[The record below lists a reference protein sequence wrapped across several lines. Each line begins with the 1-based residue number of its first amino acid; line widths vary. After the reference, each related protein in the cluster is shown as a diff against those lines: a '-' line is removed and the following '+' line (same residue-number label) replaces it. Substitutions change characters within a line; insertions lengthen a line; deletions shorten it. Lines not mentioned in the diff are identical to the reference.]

1 MDSTAATAVTIALR
15 NGATCALRDGAL
27 TIGDATIPLSQ
38 IASAGLV
45 ADMSVPVAPGMPPFP
60 AVALR
65 LADGASYFLTPVEQT
80 DATRLLQAIHAA
92 RPDLAPPGPT
102 APPPPYSPGYGPG
115 YGSGPSYGPPPG
127 YAPGPGYP
135 PPGYAPPY
143 PGYPPYAMGP
153 SESDRTL
160 AGIAH
165 LSVLFAPVILPL
177 IFWLAMRESHPYA
190 SQQSKQAF
198 WFHLIL
204 GGISFVAGITLY
216 FAFLS
221 TLFATTSSFDPTSTT
236 PPDPTS
242 ALASFGILLLF
253 YVVIGVVGLFDI
265 IFSII
270 GAVKGFQGK
279 PFHYPLLGWL
289 NR

>member
-1 MDSTAATAVTIALR
+1 MDSTAATALTVALR
-15 NGATCALRDGAL
+15 NGATASLRDGAL
-27 TIGDATIPLSQ
+27 TIGDVTFPLSRL
-38 IASAGLV
+38 ASAGLV
-45 ADMSVPVAPGMPPFP
+45 ADVSVPVAPGMPPFP

-80 DATRLLQAIHAA
+80 DAMRLLQAIHAA
-92 RPDLAPPGPT
+92 RPDLASPGPA
-102 APPPPYSPGYGPG
+102 APPPPYGPG
-115 YGSGPSYGPPPG
+115 YGAGPTYGPPPG

-135 PPGYAPPY
+135 PPYGAPVY

-153 SESDRTL
+153 SETDRTL

-165 LSVLFAPVILPL
+165 LSFFFAPVILPL

-190 SQQSKQAF
+190 SRQSKQAF
-198 WFHLIL
+198 WFHLAMGIL
-204 GGISFVAGITLY
+204 TAGAVVAMEVMFFTT
-216 FAFLS
+216 FA
-221 TLFATTSSFDPTSTT
+221 ATASFDPTSTT
-236 PPDPTS
+236 PPDPTPFF
-242 ALASFGILLLF
+242 ASFGIMLVF
-253 YVVIGVVGLFDI
+253 YGVIAVVGLFNM

-289 NR
+289 DR